1 MTENTSVNIDIFDW
15 VNEKQEREQDLMI
28 KSLAGCLHIKK

>member
-1 MTENTSVNIDIFDW
+1 
-15 VNEKQEREQDLMI
+15 MI